1 MQASQS
7 VISQSLSKLSPEN
20 LSGLV
25 YLLEY
30 LITDPTINPNS
41 SQPQTV
47 QPIDLVDWI
56 ATISE
61 ISPDLIF
68 YSEKLKQSINQLS

>member
-1 MQASQS
+1 
-7 VISQSLSKLSPEN
+7 
-20 LSGLV
+20 V
-25 YLLEY
+25 YLLEH
-30 LITDPTINPNS
+30 LISDPAINPKS

-68 YSEKLKQSINQLS
+68 YSEKLKHSIKQLSQNTSFHNELSSIKGKIALITQH